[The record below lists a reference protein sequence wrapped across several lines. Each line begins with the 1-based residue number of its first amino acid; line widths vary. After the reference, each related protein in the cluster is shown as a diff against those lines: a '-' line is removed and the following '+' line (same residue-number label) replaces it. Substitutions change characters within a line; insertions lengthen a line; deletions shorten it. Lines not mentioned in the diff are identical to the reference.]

1 MAPARPYEDRI
12 LQELRALQEEALP
25 KMLRLI
31 TLVREECFAPETR
44 EQQQI
49 PPRKTSHA
57 RTRQLLATS
66 TRNWAQ
72 DVMAERDDR
81 L

>member
-1 MAPARPYEDRI
+1 MARARPYEARI
-12 LQELRALQEEALP
+12 LQELRALPEEALP
-25 KMLRLI
+25 KVLRLI
-31 TLVREECFAPETR
+31 TLVREEFFAPETR

-49 PPRKTSHA
+49 PHQKTSHE

-72 DVMAERDDR
+72 DLIAERDDR